1 MITTLIFDIGNV
13 LAGFTWKEH
22 FASFGYGDDM
32 VERIGRA
39 TVKNPVWNE
48 MDRGVMEDE
57 AIIEKFVEADPE
69 IEQDIRKVLGNVASM
84 VVRLDYAVP
93 WIEELKKKGYRTLY
107 LSNFSRKASIECAD
121 ALDFIPHMDGGIL
134 SFEEKVIKPMPEIYQ
149 LLIDRYRLVPQECV
163 FMDDTS
169 ANLAGAQKFGIHT
182 VHFTSREEAVMQLRG
197 LGVDA

>member
-22 FASFGYGDDM
+22 FASFGYDDSM

-39 TVKNPVWNE
+39 TVMNPVWNE
-48 MDRGVMEDE
+48 MDRGVMKDED
-57 AIIEKFVEADPE
+57 IFEKFVEADPE
-69 IEQDIRKVLGNVASM
+69 IEQDIRKVLENVATI
-84 VVRLDYAVP
+84 VIRLDYAVP

-107 LSNFSRKASIECAD
+107 LSNFSKKASIECAK
-121 ALDFIPHMDGGIL
+121 ALDFISHMDGGIL

-149 LLIDRYRLVPQECV
+149 LLIDRYHLVPQECV
-163 FMDDTS
+163 FMDDTP
-169 ANLAGAQKFGIHT
+169 ANLAGAEKFGIHT
-182 VHFTSREEAVMQLRG
+182 IHFTSKEEAVLQLQK